1 MKISLRSEET
11 STVLQSPITGLLGG
25 FELQTFTSKFLVVCL
40 MARGSSK
47 KTCPNCGEK
56 IFCALRYCDHCRFRQ
71 PQKQRLQKKLNKFHS
86 QQKEWLDSIKK
97 NNLKS
102 HIVDYAAILLEKLHV
117 LGLKPML
124 LIGHPKNKRDKTC
137 KTTVMLPVHAHLGPA
152 AKKCADDIDGIY
164 KKMVEGWTSQG
175 SDQVDDTLPPPQE
188 EDQTPTQR
196 NDSPPKEED
205 HTLPQPNN
213 LLKPKEEEIFIKLER
228 EDSPPPPNRA
238 SAILET
244 PQNGPNMQQQQ
255 GRHKRLKKIKECPH
269 NQLETF
275 PVQGILQT
283 RKREGK
289 TEHLYDW
296 QPCSTCGTTWPPSW
310 EPA

>member
-1 MKISLRSEET
+1 
-11 STVLQSPITGLLGG
+11 
-25 FELQTFTSKFLVVCL
+25 
-40 MARGSSK
+40 
-47 KTCPNCGEK
+47 
-56 IFCALRYCDHCRFRQ
+56 
-71 PQKQRLQKKLNKFHS
+71 
-86 QQKEWLDSIKK
+86 
-97 NNLKS
+97 
-102 HIVDYAAILLEKLHV
+102 
-117 LGLKPML
+117 ML

-164 KKMVEGWTSQG
+164 KKMVEGWMSQG
-175 SDQVDDTLPPPQE
+175 SDQVEDTLPPPQE
-188 EDQTPTQR
+188 EDKTPTQR
-196 NDSPPKEED
+196 NDSPPQEED
-205 HTLPQPNN
+205 QTPPQANN

-238 SAILET
+238 SAILES

-275 PVQGILQT
+275 PVQGILET